1 MQNTELVKKNID
13 IAVTSSL
20 PKVPD
25 NFNNT
30 DEKVCENCHITLQG
44 PFCAQCG
51 QNSESTLKYFW
62 TVILHLL
69 DDILSFDSRA
79 IRTLFPLITRPGF
92 LTTEYIA
99 GKRVHYVPPLR
110 LYLFISIV
118 FFLTLNFIVAS
129 ENSIKINVDDN
140 QNTITEI
147 KEKIT
152 LLEKDRLLVIQE
164 SPNNTEELLRISN
177 DITKYSTYLNDIN
190 EDESVGKNKSLV
202 NLTRA
207 LADIELTQLND
218 NEPFTEKIKER
229 HESLITNISKLKNG
243 NELDEIDKAKNSI
256 NFSNGKD
263 GTVSFDFLS
272 DDSNKKL
279 NQFSQLLVKKAE
291 KAFRSDAAPLVQE
304 AISKLPQL
312 MFILLPLFA
321 VLLKIMF
328 LFSKRLYMEHL
339 TVALHSHSFI
349 FFTVLIVELL
359 DIFSEYCEK
368 TLPSITGITEFA
380 IKALLIWIPI
390 YLFMMQKRVY
400 KQGYFLTF
408 VKYGFIGIAYI
419 VLIAL
424 TGVIAF
430 IWGLTDI

>member
-1 MQNTELVKKNID
+1 M
-13 IAVTSSL
+13 
-20 PKVPD
+20 
-25 NFNNT
+25 
-30 DEKVCENCHITLQG
+30 
-44 PFCAQCG
+44 
-51 QNSESTLKYFW
+51 
-62 TVILHLL
+62 
-69 DDILSFDSRA
+69 
-79 IRTLFPLITRPGF
+79 
-92 LTTEYIA
+92 
-99 GKRVHYVPPLR
+99 
-110 LYLFISIV
+110 
-118 FFLTLNFIVAS
+118 
-129 ENSIKINVDDN
+129 
-140 QNTITEI
+140 
-147 KEKIT
+147 
-152 LLEKDRLLVIQE
+152 IQE

-408 VKYGFIGIAYI
+408 AKYGFIGIAYI